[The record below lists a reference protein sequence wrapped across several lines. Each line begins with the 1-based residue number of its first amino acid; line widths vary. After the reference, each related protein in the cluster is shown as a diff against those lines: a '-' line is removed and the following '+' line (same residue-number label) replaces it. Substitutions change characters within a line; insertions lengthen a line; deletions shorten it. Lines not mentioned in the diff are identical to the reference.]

1 MGRGVAL
8 EWRYS
13 SFFVVFC
20 FAGNCA
26 GRFGKDSSTLARH
39 LGGVM
44 EDGNVASKGAIVA
57 KRPNPEIG
65 STGIVTR
72 VKRAVEQSVAS
83 GFMQVILEI
92 AKGME
97 KGKIPEAKFMW
108 DFLRRLQAEE
118 EVQREDYE
126 SFAAVLWKEYQRL
139 ENKE

>member
-1 MGRGVAL
+1 MALRGAAPL
-8 EWRYS
+8 FY
-13 SFFVVFC
+13 

-44 EDGNVASKGAIVA
+44 DEESGGSKSAIVVTGS
-57 KRPNPEIG
+57 NPEIG

-72 VKRAVEQSVAS
+72 VRKAVEQSVES

-97 KGKIPEAKFMW
+97 KGQIPNAKFMW
-108 DFLRRLQAEE
+108 DFLKRLQAEE
-118 EVQREDYE
+118 DVPREEYE
-126 SFAAVLWKEYQRL
+126 SFAAVLWKECQRL
-139 ENKE
+139 EEEERKKH